1 MLRTPLF
8 LLLLAACAQIDP
20 PVATLERFEESRAAM
35 GTQFRVVLY
44 ASDAA
49 AAQHGFDAAFAKIE
63 EVEQVFSDYR
73 PSSEVAQLAT
83 AAAATDAP
91 TWHPVSPML
100 ASLLAVSLDLAEH
113 SDGAF
118 DPTLGR
124 LTQLWRR
131 SERQG
136 ELPRADRLAAARA
149 ASGYEQVELRL
160 DPPAVRFLVPD
171 IQLDFGGIAKGFALD
186 QALAALRELGIPSAL
201 IDGGGDIAVGT
212 APPDQPQGWRIV
224 REDHAQDVLHLTDS
238 AIATSGDRYQSVEI
252 DGVRY
257 SHLIDPRTGL
267 GLTVAR
273 EASAQNAS
281 GTLADA
287 LASMRC
293 VADDEVIARALQ
305 RYSGVVTLTSGG
317 SSLAARPAQA
327 PTKRPNILFILADD
341 LGWADLGCQ
350 GSTSYRTPA
359 LDRLAE
365 NGMRFTHA
373 YAAAANCAPTRA
385 TLMTGQSI
393 PVHGMY
399 TVGSGARGKKANRSL
414 VPPPNVTEISGEVIT
429 LAESLQAA
437 GYRTGHFGKWHLGG
451 YGTPEGPLAQ
461 GFEVNIGGYH
471 VGHPPTYFWPYHRK
485 NKDGEITQQLP
496 ALEEGEPGEYLSDRL
511 TDEALRFLNTEDERP
526 WFLYF
531 PHYAVHTPIQAP
543 KPAVADIEER
553 GLSGRQLNPTYTAMV
568 ENLDQNCGR
577 LIQWLEQNGEIK
589 NTLIIFTSDN
599 GGYGGY
605 LDAGVEQKDIT
616 HNHPL
621 KGGKGMMSEG
631 GIRVPLLVHWPDG
644 IAAGQTSN
652 TPVHTLDFYPTLLA
666 VAGGDAPPQTLEGA
680 DLGPLWTQRD
690 EEVEGPRPHFAE
702 RALYFHMPGY
712 LEARKGSWRA
722 TPAGAIRRGKWKLI
736 EPFDDKPIELYDL
749 HADPG
754 ETTNLAETESKMR
767 EALLLELR
775 DWRTTRQAPMPTPV
789 D

>member
-8 LLLLAACAQIDP
+8 LLLLAACAQIDS

-44 ASDAA
+44 ATDADAA
-49 AAQHGFDAAFAKIE
+49 RHGLDAAFAKIE

-73 PSSEVAQLAT
+73 PSSEVVQLAT
-83 AAAATDAP
+83 AAAQTDAL

-149 ASGYEQVELRL
+149 ASGYRQVELRL
-160 DPPAVRFLVPD
+160 DPPAVRFLTPG

-186 QALAALRELGIPSAL
+186 QALATLRELGMPTAL

-224 REDHAQDVLHLTDS
+224 REDHAQEVLHLS
-238 AIATSGDRYQSVEI
+238 NIAIATSGDRYQSVEI
-252 DGVRY
+252 NGVRY

-293 VADDEVIARALQ
+293 VADDEVFARALK

-317 SSLAARPAQA
+317 NSLAARPAQA
-327 PTKRPNILFILADD
+327 SAKRPNILFILADD

-414 VPPPNVTEISGEVIT
+414 VPPPNVTEISGEVTT

-511 TDEALRFLNTEDERP
+511 TDEALRFLATEDERP

-543 KPAVADIEER
+543 KPAVADIEKR

-577 LIQWLEQNGEIK
+577 LIQWLEQNDELK
-589 NTLIIFTSDN
+589 NTIIIFTSDN

-605 LDAGVEQKDIT
+605 LDAGVDQKDIT

-631 GIRVPLLVHWPDG
+631 GIRVPLLIHWPEG
-644 IAAGQTSN
+644 IAPGQTSD
-652 TPVHTLDFYPTLLA
+652 TPVHTLDFYPTLIG
-666 VAGGDAPPQTLEGA
+666 VAEGYAPPQTLEGA
-680 DLGPLWTQRD
+680 DLSPLWAQRED
-690 EEVEGPRPHFAE
+690 EAEGPRPHFAE

-736 EPFDDKPIELYDL
+736 EPFDDKPVELYDL

-767 EALLLELR
+767 EALLTELR
-775 DWRTTRQAPMPTPV
+775 DWRTARQAPMPTPV